1 MARQRGKVVDRLEQE
16 RLSTTAV
23 ERIKAFI
30 LEGKLAPGS
39 RLPGERELCERLG
52 VSRSSLR
59 EALRVLEVMG
69 MIEIRPRS
77 GTYVKDPTSDIIH
90 VPLLPW
96 LATHRET
103 VRQIFELRQLIEPGA
118 AALAAQRATPEELEA
133 LQQTLVDME
142 SCIAEDNLVG
152 AILADAEFHHVI
164 TEATRNEYLV
174 EFTDNIAHFLEE
186 GRKASL
192 RVPGQPQRALAGHRE
207 IHEAIDRGDG
217 EAARAAMEK
226 HLRDAWFYISRELEA
241 ETAN

>member
-1 MARQRGKVVDRLEQE
+1 MEKRLEQE
-16 RLSTTAV
+16 RLSTVAV

-30 LEGKLAPGS
+30 QEKRLAPGT

-77 GTYVKDPTSDIIH
+77 GTYVKDPTSDIIR

-96 LATHRET
+96 LAMHRET

-118 AALAAQRATPEELEA
+118 AALAAQRATAKELEA
-133 LQQTLVDME
+133 LRQTLVDME
-142 SCIAEDNLVG
+142 DCIAKEDLVG

-164 TEATRNEYLV
+164 TKATRNEYLV
-174 EFTDNIAHFLEE
+174 EFMDSIVHFLEE

-192 RVPGQPQRALAGHRE
+192 RVPGQPQRAVVGHRE
-207 IHEAIDRGDG
+207 IYEAITRGDG

-226 HLRDAWFYISRELEA
+226 HLRDAWFYISRVLE
-241 ETAN
+241 EEGTVVSGQ